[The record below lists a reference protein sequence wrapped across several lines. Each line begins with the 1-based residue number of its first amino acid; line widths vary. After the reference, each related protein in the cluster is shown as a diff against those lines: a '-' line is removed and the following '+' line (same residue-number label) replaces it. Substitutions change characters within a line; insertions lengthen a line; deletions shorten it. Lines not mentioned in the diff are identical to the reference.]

1 MTGDPAA
8 GRRRPGR
15 LRLLALR
22 GGYALLVVGL
32 GLTVWPAVLGHAP
45 PSTVSSGV
53 VRAMLA
59 ALSALAV
66 LGLWRPLAMLPL
78 LLFEVAW
85 KAIWLVAVAGPLYAA
100 HTADAATVETT
111 WECLLG
117 VVFLLV
123 IPWDYVASRLAARP
137 VAA

>member
-1 MTGDPAA
+1 
-8 GRRRPGR
+8 
-15 LRLLALR
+15 
-22 GGYALLVVGL
+22 
-32 GLTVWPAVLGHAP
+32 
-45 PSTVSSGV
+45 
-53 VRAMLA
+53 MLA

-100 HTADAATVETT
+100 HIADAATVETT

-123 IPWDYVASRLAARP
+123 IPWDYVASRLAAQP
-137 VAA
+137 VVA